1 MTNHYLSGYGEQVLS
16 TSWCPLPG
24 TFENSGLDYGQWT
37 SVNEDL
43 FSIASRASDGLKR
56 QPCSAKQWW
65 NIAQGLGE
73 VRRGTL
79 HLEEEC
85 QRLLKSSE

>member
-1 MTNHYLSGYGEQVLS
+1 MTNHYLSGYGEQVSS

-43 FSIASRASDGLKR
+43 FAIVSHTTDGLKR
-56 QPCSAKQWW
+56 QPCSAKTWR
-65 NIAQGLGE
+65 NIARGLGE

-79 HLEEEC
+79 RLEEQSQC
-85 QRLLKSSE
+85 VLKASV

>member
-1 MTNHYLSGYGEQVLS
+1 MTNQYSLGYGEQVSS

-43 FSIASRASDGLKR
+43 FAIASQTVNGLKR
-56 QPCSAKQWW
+56 QPCSVKTWR
-65 NIAQGLGE
+65 NIARGLGE

-79 HLEEEC
+79 HLEAESLS
-85 QRLLKSSE
+85 LLKSSV